1 MEKTVPTRQQL
12 LFLRGQRLVIRKGL
26 DLLKSKREALM
37 KEFFGIVE
45 ESVKMRAELTG
56 LLNKAQRDLE
66 ITRAMRGPEVKS
78 FAIAAKR
85 DVVLDIKVEN
95 VWGVF
100 VPEIA
105 ETALTRTMEARN
117 VSPIGIGAGVLD
129 AAREF
134 EIVADTIVR
143 IASREVRLA
152 RVGEMIK
159 ADTRKI
165 NAISEMMLPAM
176 TARIKGI
183 ERVLEE
189 REREEV
195 FRLKRY
201 KGKKARAAT
210 TV

>member
-12 LFLRGQRLVIRKGL
+12 LFLRAQRLVIRKGL
-26 DLLKSKREALM
+26 ELLKSKREALM

-45 ESVKMRAELTG
+45 ESVKMRSELTG

-66 ITRAMRGPEVKS
+66 ITRALRGQEVGS

-95 VWGVF
+95 VWGVN

-105 ETALTRTMEARN
+105 ETALTRTMDARGI
-117 VSPIGIGAGVLD
+117 SPVGTGAGVLD
-129 AAREF
+129 VAKEF

-176 TARIKGI
+176 TVRIKGI

-201 KGKKARAAT
+201 KGKKARAAL
-210 TV
+210 

>member
-1 MEKTVPTRQQL
+1 MEKLAPTRQNL
-12 LFLRGQRLVIRKGL
+12 LGLRAQYAIIKKGL

-45 ESVKMRAELTG
+45 ESVRLRAELTG

-66 ITRAMRGPEVKS
+66 IARALHGPAVES
-78 FAIAAKR
+78 FSHAVKR
-85 DVVLDIKVEN
+85 DVTIDIKVEN
-95 VWGVF
+95 IWGLN
-100 VPEIA
+100 VPSIT
-105 ETALTRTMEARN
+105 ETALTRTLEARD
-117 VSPIGIGAGVLD
+117 VSVIGESAVVIDV
-129 AAREF
+129 AREF
-134 EIVADTIVR
+134 EVVSDFIVK
-143 IASREVRLA
+143 IALREARLA

-165 NAISEMMLPAM
+165 NAIGEIMMPTMRRQTKA
-176 TARIKGI
+176 I

-201 KGKKARAAT
+201 KAMRPGRG
-210 TV
+210 

>member
-1 MEKTVPTRQQL
+1 ME
-12 LFLRGQRLVIRKGL
+12 
-26 DLLKSKREALM
+26 
-37 KEFFGIVE
+37 
-45 ESVKMRAELTG
+45 
-56 LLNKAQRDLE
+56 
-66 ITRAMRGPEVKS
+66 S

-85 DVVLDIKVEN
+85 DVTLDIKIEN
-95 VWGVF
+95 VWGVS

-105 ETALTRTMEARN
+105 ETAPTRTMEARN
-117 VSPIGIGAGVLD
+117 VSPVGTGAGVLD
-129 AAREF
+129 VAKEF

-165 NAISEMMLPAM
+165 NAISEMMLPGM
-176 TARIKGI
+176 TVRIKSI

-201 KGKKARAAT
+201 KGKKARAAAAL
-210 TV
+210 